1 MSRLEPRR
9 TLRSTKELPSSAGFH
24 FVNLCP
30 SWLMVSSMLTEIIL
44 EAWIALRR
52 NYTRSLLT
60 MLGIVWGIATVT
72 LLIAYGSSFRRIL
85 VGGFDAFGKSVVIC
99 WPQQTSEQPGGQ
111 RAGKKVRLEQADLD
125 IVKETA
131 PLVKHVCLETVNR
144 PGISYGERM
153 VGTAAIRG
161 VCPEYGEMR
170 NEVPSEGRWISAGD
184 ELERRRVVFLGG
196 RVREQLFSGRPAI
209 GETVQIGGVHFTVI
223 GVMARKIQLSNY
235 FSSDDDSA
243 WIPYSAAGDV
253 WNTKYAAVM
262 VFEPVAPQFEK
273 KAQAQVLA
281 AIASR
286 QQFSPTD
293 PKAFQMFGRD
303 EFRPV
308 IDGLTIGLQVLLT
321 FVGTLTLGIGGVGV
335 MNIMLVSVD
344 ERIRE
349 IGLRRALG
357 AKKWQIKLQ
366 FLAETLLI
374 MLLGGAAGVLLSY
387 GIAAAVGT
395 LPLMGPLF
403 EDDSGKADI
412 HLQISLA
419 TVMLSTLVLLAVGVA
434 SGLVPALRASK
445 LGSGRSAAI
454 RVKRLSS

>member
-1 MSRLEPRR
+1 VLI
-9 TLRSTKELPSSAGFH
+9 
-24 FVNLCP
+24 
-30 SWLMVSSMLTEIIL
+30 EIIR
-44 EAWIALRR
+44 EAWVALKR
-52 NYTRSLLT
+52 NYTRSMLT
-60 MLGIVWGIATVT
+60 MLGIIWGIATVT

-111 RAGKKVRLEQADLD
+111 RAGKKVVLEQADLD
-125 IVKETA
+125 MVKETA
-131 PLVKHVCLETVNR
+131 PLVKYACLETVRR
-144 PGISYGERM
+144 PGISYQDRM

-161 VCPEYGEMR
+161 VCPQYGEMR
-170 NEVPSEGRWISAGD
+170 NEVPAEGRWINSSD
-184 ELERRRVVFLGG
+184 FIERRRVAFLGG
-196 RVREQLFSGRPAI
+196 RIREQLFSGRPAI
-209 GETVQIGGVHFTVI
+209 GEEVLISGVRFTVI

-235 FSSDDDSA
+235 FSSDDESV
-243 WIPYSAAGDV
+243 WIPYTAAGDL
-253 WNTKYAAVM
+253 WNTRYAAVL
-262 VFEPVAPQFEK
+262 VFEPIAPQFEK
-273 KAQAQVLA
+273 PAMAQVLA
-281 AIASR
+281 AIATR

-293 PKAFQMFGRD
+293 KKAIQMFGRD

-308 IDGLTIGLQVLLT
+308 IDALTIGLQVLLI
-321 FVGTLTLGIGGVGV
+321 FIGTLTLGIGGVGV

-357 AKKWQIKLQ
+357 ARKRHIKFQ

-374 MLLGGAAGVLLSY
+374 MLLGGAIGVLLSY
-387 GIAAAVGT
+387 AIAAGVGT

-412 HLQISLA
+412 HLQISMM
-419 TVMLSTLVLLAVGVA
+419 TVFLSTLVLLVVGVI

-445 LGSGRSAAI
+445 LDPVDALRYE
-454 RVKRLSS
+454 

>member
-1 MSRLEPRR
+1 
-9 TLRSTKELPSSAGFH
+9 
-24 FVNLCP
+24 
-30 SWLMVSSMLTEIIL
+30 MLFEAFR
-44 EAWIALRR
+44 EAWIALKRSR
-52 NYTRSLLT
+52 TRSFLT
-60 MLGIVWGIATVT
+60 MLGVVWGIVAVT
-72 LLIAYGSSFRRIL
+72 LLIAYGQSFRQIL
-85 VGGFDAFGKSVVIC
+85 TAGFDAFGKSVVIC

-131 PLVKHVCLETVNR
+131 PLVKHVCLETVDR
-144 PGISYGERM
+144 PGISYGERI

-170 NEVPSEGRWISAGD
+170 NEVPSEGRWISASD

-196 RVREQLFSGRPAI
+196 RIREQLFSGRPAV
-209 GETVQIGGVHFTVI
+209 GETVQIGGVRFTVI
-223 GVMARKIQLSNY
+223 GVMAKKIQLSNY

-243 WIPYSAAGDV
+243 WIPYSAAGDL
-253 WNTKYAAVM
+253 WNTRYAQVM

-273 KAQAQVLA
+273 KAMAQVLA
-281 AIASR
+281 AIATR

-293 PKAFQMFGRD
+293 KKAIQMFGRD

-357 AKKWQIKLQ
+357 AKKWHIKLQ

-374 MLLGGAAGVLLSY
+374 MLAGGAIGIVLSYLLSW
-387 GIAAAVGT
+387 AVGT
-395 LPLMGPLF
+395 LPLLGPLF
-403 EDDSGKADI
+403 EDDSGKGDI
-412 HLQISLA
+412 HLHISA
-419 TVMLSTLVLLAVGVA
+419 FTVLLSTAVLVLVGVL
-434 SGLVPALRASK
+434 SGLVPALRAS
-445 LGSGRSAAI
+445 R
-454 RVKRLSS
+454 

>member
-1 MSRLEPRR
+1 
-9 TLRSTKELPSSAGFH
+9 
-24 FVNLCP
+24 
-30 SWLMVSSMLTEIIL
+30 MLIEIIR
-44 EAWIALRR
+44 EAWIALKR
-52 NYTRSLLT
+52 NYTRTLLT

-72 LLIAYGSSFRRIL
+72 LLIAYGSSFRQIL

-111 RAGKKVRLEQADLD
+111 RAGKKVVLEKADID
-125 IVKETA
+125 IIKETA
-131 PLVKHVCLETVNR
+131 PLVKHACLETVRR
-144 PGISYGERM
+144 PGIAYGDRL

-161 VCPEYGEMR
+161 VCPAYGEMR
-170 NEVPSEGRWISAGD
+170 NEVPSEGRWISASD
-184 ELERRRVVFLGG
+184 ELERRRVCFLGG
-196 RVREQLFSGRPAI
+196 RIREQLFSGRPAV
-209 GETVQIGGVHFTVI
+209 GETVQIAGVRFTVI

-235 FSSDDDSA
+235 FSSDDDSV
-243 WIPYSAAGDV
+243 WIPYSTAGDL
-253 WNTKYAAVM
+253 WNTRYAAVL
-262 VFEPVAPQFEK
+262 VFEPIAPQYEK
-273 KAQAQVLA
+273 KAMAQVLA
-281 AIASR
+281 AVATR

-308 IDGLTIGLQVLLT
+308 IDALTIGLQVLLA

-357 AKKWQIKLQ
+357 ARKRHIKLQ
-366 FLAETLLI
+366 FLSETLLI
-374 MLLGGAAGVLLSY
+374 MLLGGAIGVLISY

-412 HLQISLA
+412 HLRISMM
-419 TVMLSTLVLLAVGVA
+419 TVLISTVVLLLVGVV
-434 SGLVPALRASK
+434 SGLVPAMRASK
-445 LGSGRSAAI
+445 LDPVEALRYE
-454 RVKRLSS
+454 